1 MSEYTS
7 NKYICMYVSLQSSC
21 INYCLLFSILCF
33 RSRCVSFSA
42 AICVLLSVRP
52 SVCLSH
58 SPAVAVALQLLLCCS
73 GCCCCCCNNNNN
85 IYAIHKP
92 CVCLH
97 FVVSSNQTQVIYICI
112 YFTCAQRTKKSSKQ
126 KIKELINADAKHTH
140 RHTRTRTQGQRRRAM
155 GCSATKIGSS
165 RQQWQ

>member
-73 GCCCCCCNNNNN
+73 GCCCCNNNNN
-85 IYAIHKP
+85 IYAIHMA
-92 CVCLH
+92 CLPSLCC
-97 FVVSSNQTQVIYICI
+97 FFESNTSYIYMYLFHMRATNEEEQQTKNK
-112 YFTCAQRTKKSSKQ
+112 R
-126 KIKELINADAKHTH
+126 INKRRCKTHTH

>member
-1 MSEYTS
+1 
-7 NKYICMYVSLQSSC
+7 MYVSLQSSC

-42 AICVLLSVRP
+42 AICVLPSVRLSVCPTLLPWLLRF
-52 SVCLSH
+52 SCFYAAL
-58 SPAVAVALQLLLCCS
+58 VAVVVVIIIIFMLYTWL
-73 GCCCCCCNNNNN
+73 
-85 IYAIHKP
+85 
-92 CVCLH
+92 VCLH
-97 FVVSSNQTQVIYICI
+97 FVSSNQTQVIYM
-112 YFTCAQRTKKSSKQ
+112 YLFHMRARNEEEQQTKNKR
-126 KIKELINADAKHTH
+126 INKRRCKTHTH

>member
-42 AICVLLSVRP
+42 AICVLPSVRLSVCPTLLPWLLRF
-52 SVCLSH
+52 SCFY
-58 SPAVAVALQLLLCCS
+58 AALFVVVVVIIIIFMLYTWL
-73 GCCCCCCNNNNN
+73 
-85 IYAIHKP
+85 
-92 CVCLH
+92 VCLH

-126 KIKELINADAKHTH
+126 KIKELINADAKNTH